1 MAYRYES
8 DEDAYVKHSE
18 DGPELSPPEG
28 PPPPAG
34 PSPSR
39 FPTPSLPHPNQ
50 LVLAATAPPRVA
62 APPPP
67 PADEEEP
74 PVSLLSD
81 EPPRPTGEPTPRRG
95 PGRAWQVLVGTAA
108 VLVLLGLGGL
118 IGAVLLTDRDT
129 TPQAAPSA
137 DLATTRDHTPTTSDL
152 DSRDTDQA
160 PLTARE
166 VFPGDTLVVA
176 DGRPAYRVLRT
187 NSSGSCAVATTG
199 EVSDLLVRLGCNQ
212 VVRATLRTSD
222 GEHLVTAGLFNL
234 TDRSSA
240 ERARDRV
247 RQILDERQGR
257 FRGMPADEQTD
268 TMATAPARVGWQVR
282 GHYLAYAVVTRSD
295 VSTIRSGDTTVREVL
310 FDLIELH
317 LNRGVLERRADGGTA
332 AQPNQGTDDDT
343 GGQDGTGSSGD

>member
-1 MAYRYES
+1 MVYRYDS
-8 DEDAYVKHSE
+8 DEDAYVEQPE
-18 DGPELSPPEG
+18 DGSELSTPDG

-50 LVLAATAPPRVA
+50 VVLAATAPPRAA

-67 PADEEEP
+67 EEDP

-81 EPPRPTGEPTPRRG
+81 DPPPPAHLPAPRQE

-118 IGAVLLTDRDT
+118 TTAVLLTDRNT
-129 TPQAAPSA
+129 TPQAETSA
-137 DLATTRDHTPTTSDL
+137 DPATTRDLTPTTNDL

-176 DGRPAYRVLRT
+176 DGQPAYRVLRT
-187 NSSGSCAVATTG
+187 NSSGSCAVAATA
-199 EVSDLLVRLGCNQ
+199 EMSDMLVRLGCNQ
-212 VVRATLRTSD
+212 VVRATLRTPD
-222 GEHLVTAGLFNL
+222 GEHLATAGLFNL

-257 FRGMPADEQTD
+257 LRGMAADEQTE
-268 TMATAPARVGWQVR
+268 TVATAPARVGWQVR

-295 VSTIRSGDTTVREVL
+295 GTTIRSGDTTVREVL

-317 LNRGVLERRADGGTA
+317 LNRGVLERRANGGTA
-332 AQPNQGTDDDT
+332 AQPTQGTDDDT
-343 GGQDGTGSSGD
+343 GSQDGSGSTGD